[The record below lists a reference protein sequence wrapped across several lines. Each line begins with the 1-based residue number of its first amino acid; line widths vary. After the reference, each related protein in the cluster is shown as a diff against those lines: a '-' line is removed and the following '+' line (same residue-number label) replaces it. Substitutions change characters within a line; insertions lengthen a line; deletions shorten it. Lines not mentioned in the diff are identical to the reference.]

1 MITRGIK
8 KEFKN
13 CLEFFYDAKYH
24 TKISLFSSQ
33 AQQDPLSPLL
43 LFLLFFWSSNAVS
56 CFDNWVITT
65 SHCTT
70 FNPLSMAF
78 FHTCQNSQ
86 KESSHTYQSF
96 YFKLCHYTF
105 LNVSSLFAPI
115 VTFKRQPYSW
125 FIHIL
130 LFWGVGYW
138 NTIYLCLFSV
148 GYLRKREK
156 LKKKWEFLVW
166 G

>member
-78 FHTCQNSQ
+78 FHTCQHSQ

-96 YFKLCHYTF
+96 YFSNFAIILSWMFPPCLPPSWLSKDNLM
-105 LNVSSLFAPI
+105 VGSSTI
-115 VTFKRQPYSW
+115 
-125 FIHIL
+125 